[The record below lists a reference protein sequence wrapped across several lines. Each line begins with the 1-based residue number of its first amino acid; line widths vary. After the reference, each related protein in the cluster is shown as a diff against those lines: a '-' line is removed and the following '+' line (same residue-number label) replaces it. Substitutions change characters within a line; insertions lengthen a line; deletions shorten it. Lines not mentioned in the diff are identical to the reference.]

1 MKPSRFLKFR
11 TNQENQQD
19 RLLTGPLFGIWHLD
33 ISKELTV
40 DQLHD
45 DSKAITLFPDL
56 IPSPSSG
63 GKLFLD

>member
-19 RLLTGPLFGIWHLD
+19 HLLTGPLFGIWHLD

-45 DSKAITLFPDL
+45 DSKAIAFIPDL
-56 IPSPSSG
+56 IPSTSSG
-63 GKLFLD
+63 DKLFLD